1 MRNKKGFT
9 LIELLA
15 VIVILAIIAVV
26 TIPMIMN
33 VIEKAKKGALED
45 SAYGLIESAN
55 LYYSENV
62 KEITSPVTF
71 DYANGEQISESK
83 LKYKGKIENGKLILN
98 TDGKVVLCIDNGKN
112 YAYKELN
119 DNKVTT
125 GNGTCSYDGE
135 TGTFEILSD
144 VESLNQEK
152 RELQEEITRLSSIGN
167 ATAEDILMG
176 KTALVQGQE
185 VVGNLDPFIEIY

>member
-1 MRNKKGFT
+1 MKRKKGFT

-112 YAYKELN
+112 YAYKELS

-144 VESLNQEK
+144 VESLNREK
-152 RELQEEITRLSSIGN
+152 RELEEEITRLSSIGN
-167 ATAEDILMG
+167 ATAEDILEG
-176 KTALVQGQE
+176 KTALVQ
-185 VVGNLDPFIEIY
+185 